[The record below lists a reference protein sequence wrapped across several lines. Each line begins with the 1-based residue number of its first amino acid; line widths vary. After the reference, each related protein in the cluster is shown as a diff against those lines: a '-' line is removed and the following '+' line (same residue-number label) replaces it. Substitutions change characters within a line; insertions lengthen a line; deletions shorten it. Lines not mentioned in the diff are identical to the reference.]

1 MPNKSTVDVTA
12 AKLYNDI
19 KADLAFNRE
28 MKPMWFSN
36 LAHPNSLD
44 CLHYRL
50 AVYCDLPGWR
60 RARGLVGARCD
71 VTQRSALALSKL
83 ATWAPDAKVLLDR
96 ASAGNHPQPTPP
108 APRNWGQFDSG
119 ASPTR
124 ALPEMFRSTLKREP
138 LRARVGYA
146 RAGCSSQED
155 KCVTY
160 WQSNWSWCMVKI
172 KKNRADIDLK
182 LVRSFKKH
190 YSLGRPVHS
199 GFHFVKHWQSA
210 GLAH

>member
-71 VTQRSALALSKL
+71 VTQRSALALSTL
-83 ATWAPDAKVLLDR
+83 ASRAPGAPEPVPFFMY
-96 ASAGNHPQPTPP
+96 GPP
-108 APRNWGQFDSG
+108 GH
-119 ASPTR
+119 ASPCTVR
-124 ALPEMFRSTLKREP
+124 
-138 LRARVGYA
+138 RARGLVG
-146 RAGCSSQED
+146 
-155 KCVTY
+155 
-160 WQSNWSWCMVKI
+160 M
-172 KKNRADIDLK
+172 
-182 LVRSFKKH
+182 
-190 YSLGRPVHS
+190 P
-199 GFHFVKHWQSA
+199 
-210 GLAH
+210 